1 MPARPVLNRLQQQI
15 LEILARCQFATHAQ
29 LAHYAGA
36 RKSYLSQMLGALT
49 ERGYVAS
56 QIHAAP
62 HIFYLTHRGA
72 ATLATGRPAGGRPA
86 SWSVMAQAC
95 HRNAFEIA
103 MRATTPRFR
112 FLARQTLLQQG
123 LNPSH
128 GDHAA
133 RIDDTPTTW
142 YVLIDDYQ
150 LPPQTLAHRWTRAHR
165 ASRQQVAPGPRRRWC
180 DVANR
185 FMVVCTD
192 PVHAE
197 RHRALIARDGL
208 PAAVLDL
215 KGLWKGFSS

>member
-1 MPARPVLNRLQQQI
+1 MPARSVLNRLQQQL

-29 LAHYAGA
+29 LAHYANA
-36 RKSYLSQMLGALT
+36 RKSYLSQMLGALA
-49 ERGYVAS
+49 EQGYVTS
-56 QIHAAP
+56 QIHTLP
-62 HIFYLTHRGA
+62 HLYYLTHRGA
-72 ATLATGRPAGGRPA
+72 ATLAVRPPAGGRPA
-86 SWSVMAQAC
+86 SWSVMTQAC

-112 FLARQTLLQQG
+112 FLSRQALLKQG
-123 LNPSH
+123 LNPSP

-133 RIDDTPTTW
+133 RIDDTPATW
-142 YVLIDDYQ
+142 YVLIDDTQ
-150 LPPQTLAHRWTRAHR
+150 IPPASLAHRWGREHR
-165 ASRQQVAPGPRRRWC
+165 PSRRHASPGPRRRWR

-208 PAAVLDL
+208 PAEVWDL
-215 KGLWKGFSS
+215 KGLWKGSPS